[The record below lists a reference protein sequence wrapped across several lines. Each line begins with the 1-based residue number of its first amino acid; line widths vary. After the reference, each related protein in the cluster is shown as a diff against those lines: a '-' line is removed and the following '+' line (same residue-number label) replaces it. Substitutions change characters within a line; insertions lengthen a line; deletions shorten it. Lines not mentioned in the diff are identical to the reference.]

1 MRKSVILKLLNSLLT
16 NLEMKSRMNTRL
28 IQLVLALLVL
38 VIINACKVGPNYKTP
53 EPEIDSTAVYRYDSL
68 QLAMTDSVLNVNW
81 WELFQDPILDTLI
94 NIGLQENKDILIAS
108 ARIEQARE
116 QVGIAKADYWPKFGY
131 QVGASRGSVLG
142 GFLPTEDNSP
152 QNVFT
157 GFGTLNWELD
167 FWGKFRRATE
177 SAKANL
183 VASEYGK
190 RTVQIGLISEIAD
203 TYYTLL
209 DFRWRLDISRYTL
222 NLRQESLEIIQERF
236 DKGIVPEIDVNQAEI
251 QRAIAA
257 ASVPLY
263 QRRVAIT
270 ENALRI
276 LLGRVPGP
284 VMLGPDLYD
293 QNMPPDIPVGLPSM
307 LVNRRPDIR
316 RAEALLHAQ
325 NAQIGVAV
333 AQRFPSI
340 SLTGL
345 LGVASNDISN
355 LAPGGPAWSI
365 GASMLGPLFEFGKNK
380 RRVEVERYKTE
391 QALREYELTVITAF
405 KEVEDALVNISTL
418 KEELTYRQDHVNA
431 ALSARNLS
439 KERYDK
445 GVTSFLELLESERQ
459 AFEAEL
465 SYARTMRRLFG
476 AYTGLYKALGGGWLS
491 EEEMQAY
498 QSAESQDTG
507 N

>member
-1 MRKSVILKLLNSLLT
+1 
-16 NLEMKSRMNTRL
+16 MNTRL
-28 IQLVLALLVL
+28 IQLVIALLVMI
-38 VIINACKVGPNYKTP
+38 IINACKVGPNYKTP

-68 QLAMTDSVLNVNW
+68 QLAMTDSALNVNW
-81 WELFQDPILDTLI
+81 WELFQDPVLDSLI
-94 NIGLQENKDILIAS
+94 NIGLRENKDILIAS

-131 QVGASRGSVLG
+131 QIGANRGNMLQ
-142 GFLPTEDNSP
+142 GFLPTDDSNPENM
-152 QNVFT
+152 FT

-177 SAKANL
+177 SAKASL

-190 RTVQIGLISEIAD
+190 RTVQIGLISQIAE
-203 TYYTLL
+203 TYYSLL
-209 DFRWRLDISRYTL
+209 DFMWRLDISKHTL
-222 NLRQESLEIIQERF
+222 ELRQGSLDIIRERY
-236 DKGIVPEIDVNQAEI
+236 DKGIIPEIDVNQAEI
-251 QRAIAA
+251 QRAIAG
-257 ASVPLY
+257 ASIPLY

-270 ENALRI
+270 ENALNI
-276 LLGRVPGP
+276 LLGRNPGP
-284 VMLGPDLYD
+284 VMLGTDLYD
-293 QNMPPDIPVGLPSM
+293 QIMPPDIPVGLPSM
-307 LVNRRPDIR
+307 LVNRRPDIL
-316 RAEALLHAQ
+316 RAEELLHAQ

-333 AQRFPSI
+333 AQRFPAI

-355 LAPGGPAWSI
+355 LTAGGAAWSV
-365 GASMLGPLFEFGKNK
+365 GGSLLGPLFEFGKNK
-380 RRVEVERYKTE
+380 RRVEVERYRTE
-391 QALREYELTVITAF
+391 QALYEYELTVITAF
-405 KEVEDALVNISTL
+405 KEVEDALVSISTL
-418 KEELTYRQDHVNA
+418 KEELQYRQDHVNA

-465 SYARTMRRLFG
+465 EYARTMRSLFEG
-476 AYTGLYKALGGGWLS
+476 YTKLYKALGGGWLS
-491 EEEMQAY
+491 EEEMQTY
-498 QSAESQDTG
+498 QSGNSQDTG

>member
-1 MRKSVILKLLNSLLT
+1 MRKNVNWKLPNNLLINS
-16 NLEMKSRMNTRL
+16 EMKSTMNTRL
-28 IQLVLALLVL
+28 IQLSIALLVM
-38 VIINACKVGPNYKTP
+38 VIINACKVGPKFKTP
-53 EPEIDSTAVYRYDSL
+53 DPGIDSTALYRYDSL
-68 QLAMTDSVLNVNW
+68 QLAMTDSVLNVKW
-81 WELFQDPILDTLI
+81 WELFQDPVLDSLITL
-94 NIGLQENKDILIAS
+94 GLQENKDILIAS

-131 QVGASRGSVLG
+131 QVGTSRGSVLG
-142 GFLPTEDNSP
+142 GIVPTDNNSP
-152 QNVFT
+152 ENFFT

-177 SAKANL
+177 SSKATL

-190 RTVQIGLISEIAD
+190 RTVQIGLISEIAN

-209 DFRWRLDISRYTL
+209 DFMWRLEISRQTL
-222 NLRQESLEIIQERF
+222 EIRQESLEIIRERY
-236 DKGIVPEIDVNQAEI
+236 DKGIIPEIDVNQAEI

-263 QRRVAIT
+263 QRRVALT
-270 ENALRI
+270 ENALNV
-276 LLGRVPGP
+276 LLGRNPGS
-284 VMLGPDLYD
+284 VVLGPDLYD
-293 QNMPPDIPVGLPSM
+293 QTLPPDIPVGLPSM

-325 NAQIGVAV
+325 NARIGVAV

-391 QALREYELTVITAF
+391 EALRVYELTVITAF

-418 KEELTYRQDHVNA
+418 KEELQYREDHVNA

-465 SYARTMRRLFG
+465 AHARTMRRLFE
-476 AYTGLYKALGGGWLS
+476 AYTKLYKALGGGWLS
-491 EEEMQAY
+491 EEEMNAAAQA
-498 QSAESQDTG
+498 QTQEE
-507 N
+507 

>member
-1 MRKSVILKLLNSLLT
+1 MN
-16 NLEMKSRMNTRL
+16 SRMNTRL
-28 IQLVLALLVL
+28 IQLFITLLVF

-68 QLAMTDSVLNVNW
+68 QLAMTDSILNVNW
-81 WELFQDPILDTLI
+81 WELFQDPVLDSLI
-94 NIGLQENKDILIAS
+94 NIGLSENKNILIAS

-131 QVGASRGSVLG
+131 QVGASRGSILG
-142 GFLPTEDNSP
+142 GIVPTENNTP
-152 QNVFT
+152 ENIFT

-167 FWGKFRRATE
+167 FWGKFRRSTE
-177 SAKANL
+177 SAKASL

-190 RTVQIGLISEIAD
+190 RTVQIGLISEIAN
-203 TYYTLL
+203 TYYQLL
-209 DFRWRLDISRYTL
+209 DFMWRLDISRYTL
-222 NLRQESLEIIQERF
+222 ELRQGSLEIIQERY
-236 DKGIVPEIDVNQAEI
+236 KEGIIPEIDVNQAEI

-263 QRRVAIT
+263 QRRVALT
-270 ENALRI
+270 ENALNI
-276 LLGRVPGP
+276 LLGRNPGP
-284 VMLGPDLYD
+284 VILSTELYD
-293 QNMPPDIPVGLPSM
+293 QTMPPDIPVGIPSM
-307 LVNRRPDIR
+307 LINRRPDIR
-316 RAEALLHAQ
+316 RAEELLKAQ

-333 AQRFPSI
+333 AQRFPAI

-355 LAPGGPAWSI
+355 LTAGGAAWSV
-365 GASMLGPLFEFGKNK
+365 GGSLLGPLFEFGKNR
-380 RRVEVERYKTE
+380 RRVEVERYRTE
-391 QALREYELTVITAF
+391 QALYEYELTVITAF
-405 KEVEDALVNISTL
+405 KEVEDALVSISTL
-418 KEELTYRQDHVNA
+418 KEELSYRQDHVNA
-431 ALSARNLS
+431 ALNARNLS

-445 GVTSFLELLESERQ
+445 GVTSYLELLESERQ

-465 SYARTMRRLFG
+465 AYAQTMRGLFG
-476 AYTGLYKALGGGWLS
+476 AYTNLYKALGGGWLS

-498 QSAESQDTG
+498 QSGENQDSG